1 MAKHEKTKSKK
12 IIATIIQLIFWL
24 ILIYSSVEIVKW
36 YIHNKQNEEIMDE
49 ISSAITIVDIEQE
62 AEIKENYSI
71 DFNALKKV
79 NSDTVAFLKV
89 NGTEVEYPIVKTT
102 NNDFYLKHSFDKTY
116 NAAGWIFT
124 DYKNKLDGT
133 DKNIVI
139 YGHNRKNGT
148 MFSSL
153 RNILNKNW
161 YENEENLKI
170 QLITE
175 SENFIYEVFSIYQI
189 EKESYYLQTTFS
201 NNEQYS
207 GFIET
212 LKNRSI
218 KDFNVDVTFE
228 DQILTLSTCA
238 NDNNY
243 RVVLHAK
250 KTEKMLKQ
258 LKNEK
263 PRNGDIS
270 RSFAI
275 IKSILHIS

>member
-1 MAKHEKTKSKK
+1 MAKHAKANNKK
-12 IIATIIQLIFWL
+12 YILIIIQLIFWL
-24 ILIYSSVEIVKW
+24 ILIYSSVQIVKW
-36 YIHNKQNEEIMDE
+36 YIHNKQNEKIMDE
-49 ISSAITIVDIEQE
+49 ISTAITVVDVEQD
-62 AEIKENYSI
+62 AEIEENYSI
-71 DFNALKKV
+71 DFNALKQV
-79 NSDTVAFLKV
+79 NSETVAFLKV
-89 NGTEVEYPIVKTT
+89 NGTEIEYPIVKTT

-116 NAAGWIFT
+116 NAAGWIYT

-189 EKESYYLQTTFS
+189 EKESYYLQTAFS

-207 GFIET
+207 SFIKT

-250 KTEKMLKQ
+250 KIET
-258 LKNEK
+258 
-263 PRNGDIS
+263 I
-270 RSFAI
+270 F
-275 IKSILHIS
+275 

>member
-1 MAKHEKTKSKK
+1 MAKHAKTNNKNY
-12 IIATIIQLIFWL
+12 ILIIIQLIFWL
-24 ILIYSSVEIVKW
+24 ILIYSSFQILKW
-36 YIHNKQNEEIMDE
+36 YNHNKQNEQIMEE
-49 ISSAITIVDIEQE
+49 ISSAITVVDTVYD
-62 AEIKENYSI
+62 KDENKTEVEEKYNI
-71 DFNALKKV
+71 DFDSLKQV

-89 NGTEVEYPIVKTT
+89 NGTEIEYPVVKTI
-102 NNDFYLKHSFDKTY
+102 NNEFYLNHTFNKTY

-124 DYKNKLDGT
+124 DYRNKLDGT

-161 YENEENLKI
+161 YENEKNLKI

-175 SENFIYEVFSIYQI
+175 NEKVIYDVFSIYQI
-189 EKESYYLQTTFS
+189 EKETYYLQTNFS
-201 NNEQYS
+201 NNQQYS
-207 GFIET
+207 SFIET

-218 KDFNVDVTFE
+218 KDFNIDVTIE

-243 RVVLHAK
+243 RVVLHARK
-250 KTEKMLKQ
+250 IEKTPEQ
-258 LKNEK
+258 
-263 PRNGDIS
+263 
-270 RSFAI
+270 
-275 IKSILHIS
+275 